1 MREWA
6 ELMNVPILSI
16 DYSLSPEAPF
26 PRAVEEVF
34 YAYCWALKNPAL
46 VGWTGEHVILV
57 GDSAG
62 GNLIAANTI
71 NCIEKGIK
79 KPDGLFCLY
88 APFWLGFPVTP
99 SRFLSLICPVLP
111 YGVTSRLFKSYCEV
125 VDPDKRP
132 ATPRNSKQRTI
143 YASLNDE
150 FDVKIH
156 DSHLLSPFLASDDI
170 LKQFPPT
177 KFLSTNFDPCLDD
190 GIEMARKL
198 KKQNVDVQVD
208 VLKGLPHG
216 FLYFT
221 QVRFTCADCIEKLTS
236 V

>member
-16 DYSLSPEAPF
+16 DYSLTPEAPF

-34 YAYCWALKNPAL
+34 YAYCWALKNPKL

-62 GNLIAANTI
+62 GNLVAANTVQ
-71 NCIEKGIK
+71 CIEKGIK

-88 APFWLGFPVTP
+88 APLRLGFSVTP
-99 SRFLSLICPVLP
+99 ARFLSLICPILP
-111 YGVTSRLFKSYCEV
+111 YGFTSRLFKSYCEV
-125 VDPDKRP
+125 VDPDNKPAASSKKNRP
-132 ATPRNSKQRTI
+132 V
-143 YASLNDE
+143 YASLEEE
-150 FDVKIH
+150 FNVKIH
-156 DSHLLSPFLASDDI
+156 DSHLLSPFLAPEEI
-170 LKQFPPT
+170 LKEFPPT
-177 KFLSTNFDPCLDD
+177 KFLSTNLDPCLDD

-198 KKQNVDVQVD
+198 RNLNVDVQVD
-208 VLKGLPHG
+208 VLNGLSHG

-221 QVRFTCADCIEKLTS
+221 QVN
-236 V
+236 